1 MSDVIHSKFF
11 RQNLSVIETEDMIM
25 LLKKR
30 FHPHFLNIE
39 TNRSLFE
46 SKEANNCDKNKT
58 NCGFVGIHSAENYY
72 FLTFCYYELHIHK

>member
-39 TNRSLFE
+39 TN
-46 SKEANNCDKNKT
+46 
-58 NCGFVGIHSAENYY
+58 
-72 FLTFCYYELHIHK
+72 